1 MDYWISFATNMDPND
16 GNGIERKCSITQ
28 SHIYMT
34 LTSVSQGP
42 VWEQY
47 TSRNERLIELN
58 GNDIKMIDDTFRK
71 EQMDY
76 INSIPAVFLH

>member
-1 MDYWISFATNMDPND
+1 MERELSVSVRLLDILDYFLM
-16 GNGIERKCSITQ
+16 SI
-28 SHIYMT
+28 
-34 LTSVSQGP
+34 SQGP